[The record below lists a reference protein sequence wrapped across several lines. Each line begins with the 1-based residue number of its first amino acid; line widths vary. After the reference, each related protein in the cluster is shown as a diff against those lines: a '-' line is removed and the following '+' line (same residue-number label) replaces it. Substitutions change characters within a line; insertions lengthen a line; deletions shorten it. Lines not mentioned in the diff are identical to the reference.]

1 MLIKE
6 AELSFEIPN
15 KKIKMQNLVICF
27 AGGSGG
33 HFIANLCHLL
43 LYQTSYK
50 ILDNG
55 SVHSL
60 NSNISSYLS
69 GRLLDNSI
77 NSFIQEYNVINTM
90 GDVNLALG
98 HFRNLNLLQQ
108 QGKKVIYIEFQSH
121 HKEEIYRRLHKK
133 VSNQELTK
141 ETYDML
147 AGADWP
153 TWQEYQNG
161 AEVTELDPLG
171 VGIRGHDDLDDWYFI
186 LPVDQTNLC
195 KITFDEILQGHEIVD
210 KLVDFLNITNVNT
223 EQIYTMIDE
232 YQRKQ

>member
-1 MLIKE
+1 
-6 AELSFEIPN
+6 
-15 KKIKMQNLVICF
+15 MQNLVLCF
-27 AGGSGG
+27 AGGTGG
-33 HFIANLCHLL
+33 HFIANLCHTL

-50 ILDNG
+50 TLDNG

-60 NSNISSYLS
+60 NSKISSYLS

-77 NSFIQEYNVINTM
+77 DSFIQEYHVINGM
-90 GDVNLALG
+90 GEVDLALG
-98 HFRNLNLLQQ
+98 HFRNLSLLQQ

-133 VSNQELTK
+133 VNNQKMLTK

-161 AEVTELDPLG
+161 AEVSELDPSG
-171 VGIRGHDDLDDWYFI
+171 VGLKQNDDLGDWYFI
-186 LPVDQTNLC
+186 LPAIQANIC
-195 KITFDEILQGHEIVD
+195 KISFDEILFGYTLVN
-210 KLVDFLNITNVNT
+210 KLSDFLNITNVDL
-223 EQIYTMIDE
+223 EQIYTIINE
-232 YQRKQ
+232 YRGKQ